1 MLPWIKFV
9 ALAGALLAVPAV
21 HAGSTPIDQC
31 TAHSAASLDALVG
44 GDYAGARKDFS
55 TTVAQAVDTARLEQV
70 WKQIQMGA
78 GAYQKHAEPQ
88 RQTVDG
94 HALVVTPLTF
104 ANTPLDFV
112 VGCDNDGRIT
122 TFKFTPATKSATA
135 QGRMAGSMA
144 PPVAAHVEASGV
156 QVQPFAVT
164 SPLGPLQGVL
174 TLPAGTGPFPAVVL
188 VAGSGPNDRDE
199 TIGPNK
205 PFRDLADG
213 LAAAGI
219 ASLRYDKRTYTYGAQ
234 MVGTAVTVDDEVT
247 DDALSALHLLGQQP
261 GIDPH
266 RLFVL
271 GHSLGALMVPRIARR
286 YPQLAGAIVLAAPVT
301 LDLDS
306 VLRQIRYLGPLQGAS
321 PAQLDKLLAPI
332 IAARNSLAHADPA
345 HPPPGEFFHAP
356 ASYWLSLRNYDAIAT
371 ARQLH
376 LPMLVLQG
384 AGDYQVPPQ
393 DDFVRWQA
401 AFAHDPR
408 VKLIEY
414 PGLNHLFM
422 PAGNPPSP
430 ADYRKPGH
438 VDAAVVR
445 DIGTWIKAQPPHA

>member
-1 MLPWIKFV
+1 MLPSIKFITLAS
-9 ALAGALLAVPAV
+9 ALFAMSIAHAGAPMD
-21 HAGSTPIDQC
+21 PC
-31 TAHSAASLDALVG
+31 MAHSAASLGALVD

-70 WKQIQMGA
+70 WKQLQERA

-88 RQTVDG
+88 RQTRGG
-94 HALVVTPLTF
+94 HAVVVTPLTF
-104 ANTPLDFV
+104 ANTPLDFM
-112 VGCDNDGRIT
+112 VGCDGDGRIT
-122 TFKFTPATKSATA
+122 TFRFAPATKSAVA
-135 QGRMAGSMA
+135 PGGMA
-144 PPVAAHVEASGV
+144 PPVTTHVEANGV

-174 TLPAGTGPFPAVVL
+174 TLPAGAGPFPAVVL

-219 ASLRYDKRTYTYGAQ
+219 ASLRYDKRTYTYRAQ
-234 MVGTAVTVDDEVT
+234 MTGEAITVDDEVT
-247 DDALSALHLLGQQP
+247 DDALSALHQLARQP
-261 GIDPH
+261 GVDPR

-271 GHSLGALMVPRIARR
+271 GHSLGALMAPRIARR
-286 YPQLAGAIVLAAPVT
+286 DPQLAGAILLAAPVT
-301 LDLDS
+301 LDLDT
-306 VLRQIRYLGPLQGAS
+306 VLRQMRYLGPLQGAS
-321 PAQLDKLLAPI
+321 PAQMKKLLAPV
-332 IAARNSLAHADPA
+332 IAARDSLAHADPD
-345 HPPPGEFFHAP
+345 HPPAGEFFHAP

-384 AGDYQVPPQ
+384 AGDYQVTPQ
-393 DDFVRWQA
+393 GDFARWQA

-414 PGLNHLFM
+414 PGLSHLFM

-430 ADYRKPGH
+430 ADYRQPGH